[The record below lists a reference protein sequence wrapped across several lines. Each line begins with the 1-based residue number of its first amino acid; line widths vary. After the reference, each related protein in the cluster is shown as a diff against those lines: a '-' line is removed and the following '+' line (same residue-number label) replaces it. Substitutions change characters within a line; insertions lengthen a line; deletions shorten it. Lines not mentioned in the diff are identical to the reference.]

1 MRLTPILTSESQSGL
16 ARFRETRVA
25 CEFLSAEFVS
35 AVSWLCEMVQTVVA
49 EDICP
54 RFLLSNFSTVKSG
67 FMLDICWL
75 FANRSIFSV
84 LRSAGF

>member
-25 CEFLSAEFVS
+25 CEFLSAELVS
-35 AVSWLCEMVQTVVA
+35 AVSWLCETVQTVVA

-54 RFLLSNFSTVKSG
+54 RFLLSNFSPKSG

-75 FANRSIFSV
+75 LANRSIFWV
-84 LRSAGF
+84 VRSAGF